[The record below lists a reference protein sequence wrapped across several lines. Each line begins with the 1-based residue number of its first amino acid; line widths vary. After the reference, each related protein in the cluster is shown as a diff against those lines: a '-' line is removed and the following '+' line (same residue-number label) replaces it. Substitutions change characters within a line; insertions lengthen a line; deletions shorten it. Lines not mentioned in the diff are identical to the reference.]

1 MRRLY
6 SDEELWER
14 CEYDDFI
21 PDERDEY
28 ARSHGFLN
36 QYDRNQFAE
45 DTRGMYFLQKMNYLI
60 EHADD
65 FGLNDNVYYLM
76 DISSENYVEFADAI
90 VQSCLYYNRD
100 GKNHTFKRLTYAELK
115 EKLETI
121 HENMIMD
128 VQSIE
133 ELLAQGKSRQWTTK
147 HYTSVDGVE
156 FCVFN
161 QLKTPKQRL
170 RAIAFA
176 ICHRH
181 WELEVEEK

>member
-1 MRRLY
+1 MRDRLY
-6 SDEELWER
+6 SDEDL
-14 CEYDDFI
+14 CYL

-28 ARSHGFLN
+28 ARDHGFLN
-36 QYDRNQFAE
+36 QYDRNRFAE
-45 DTRGMYFLQKMNYLI
+45 ETRGMYFLQKMNYLV
-60 EHADD
+60 ENAEEY
-65 FGLNDNVYYLM
+65 GLTNCVYYLNG
-76 DISSENYVEFADAI
+76 ISSEDYVEFADAI
-90 VQSCLYYNRD
+90 VWASLYANRD
-100 GKNHTFKRLTYAELK
+100 GKNYYSKVPTYAELK

-121 HENMIMD
+121 HDNMIMD

-133 ELLAQGKSRQWTTK
+133 ELVAQGRSRQWNTK
-147 HYTSVDGVE
+147 RYTSADKVE

-181 WELEVEEK
+181 WELKVEE